1 MNLSTYSTE
10 VGLLPA
16 TTDFLDE
23 ILRHATF
30 QYSVHNAASLEG
42 TLCKNLDQGYIKING
57 PLKGKFLL
65 GSRALSSFFSS
76 SIRALPSFPFPQF
89 LFHISSHPQFHH
101 FLYCFF
107 CTEPSFCQ
115 CVFCF
120 SSSISKFPDKSKLSK
135 EFCSEKMKVIEEI
148 QSDEFLRLRMKGKT

>member
-1 MNLSTYSTE
+1 MYCVIKADRKYPVTELIHIQAEGPCGAENVNLSTYSTE

-16 TTDFLDE
+16 TSDFLDE

-101 FLYCFF
+101 FL
-107 CTEPSFCQ
+107 
-115 CVFCF
+115 
-120 SSSISKFPDKSKLSK
+120 
-135 EFCSEKMKVIEEI
+135 
-148 QSDEFLRLRMKGKT
+148 